1 MLDRPILLLGANGQ
15 LGRALRPALQA
26 IGRVTA
32 ATRSDADLTDTDAL
46 RQLVRDATPSLIVN
60 AAAYTAVDAAED
72 DIRTA
77 EQVNAEAPAILAEE
91 AARQG
96 AGLLHYST
104 DYVFDGRGERPYR
117 ETDATR
123 PHTVYG
129 RTKRE
134 GEQAVL
140 SLMNG
145 HPHWILRTS
154 WLYGPGGDHFV
165 STMLRL
171 AQERDTLQ
179 VVDDQIGGPT
189 STLWLAEATARLV
202 QIAYGRD
209 DHSLTSGLYHAAAR
223 GQTSWYGFARAIF
236 QHVDMDVAVEP
247 VTTEAFPRPAP
258 RPAYSVL
265 DTTRLRET
273 FGIKPPSWS
282 RQLADTMP
290 HVHETPGAV
299 APNGDDSSQLALDS

>member
-1 MLDRPILLLGANGQ
+1 MFDRPILLLGARGQ
-15 LGRALRPALQA
+15 LGRALRPALNA
-26 IGRVTA
+26 LGDVTV
-32 ATRSDADLTDTDAL
+32 ATRSDADLTDAPAL
-46 RQLVRDATPSLIVN
+46 RRLVRGVKPSLIVN

-77 EQVNAEAPAILAEE
+77 EKVNAEAPAILAEE
-91 AARQG
+91 AARER

-117 ETDATR
+117 ETDPTR
-123 PHTVYG
+123 PQTVYG

-134 GEQAVL
+134 GERAVL
-140 SLMNG
+140 TVMEG

-171 AQERDTLQ
+171 GKERGALQ
-179 VVDDQIGGPT
+179 VVDDQIGAPT
-189 STLWLAEATARLV
+189 SALWLAEATARLV
-202 QIAYGRD
+202 KNAYARD
-209 DHSLTSGLYHAAAR
+209 DHSATSALYHAVAR

-236 QHVDMDVAVEP
+236 HHYEMDVPVEP
-247 VTTEAFPRPAP
+247 VSTEAFSRPAP

-265 DTTRLRET
+265 DTARLREA
-273 FGIKPPSWS
+273 FGIEPSSWS
-282 RQLADTMP
+282 RQLAD
-290 HVHETPGAV
+290 AV
-299 APNGDDSSQLALDS
+299 PQLTASAS